1 MPVAALPEFP
11 TNVPTH
17 PLLVVDYELIKKGDE
32 QEIETLWKA
41 ATTLGFWYLKNHGC
55 NEDVDNMFDMGAET
69 MDLPL
74 EEKMKYE
81 QGDDGHSFGYKFAG
95 ANAVDSSGELDKIEF
110 INIAKDDALAWP
122 KQAQR
127 SYPSTVNAR
136 MESTIIPFV
145 RKSMEINDA
154 IMAVFNAKLGLPEGT
169 LQKLHS
175 KEEFS
180 GSEARTIKAP
190 KNLPVGRQA
199 LGAHTDFGS
208 LSFLHN
214 RLGGLQVLP
223 PGVEEWQYVKPV
235 PGHAICNVGD
245 ALALFSGGI
254 LHSNIHRVFPP
265 PGAQANFERWSQ
277 VFFTRPGNS
286 VVLRPLADESP
297 LIAESV
303 SNLPEERKTAFNP
316 GATSYEWFSRRIK
329 NQRIKNRTGPETWMA
344 SRGTEQGRV

>member
-1 MPVAALPEFP
+1 MPVPAYPEFP
-11 TNVPTH
+11 ANVPSH
-17 PLLVVDYELIKKGDE
+17 PLLVVDYDLIKKGDKE
-32 QEIETLWKA
+32 EIDVLWKA
-41 ATTLGFWYLKNHGC
+41 ATTLGFWYMKNHGAE
-55 NEDVDNMFDMGAET
+55 EDVNGMFDMGAET
-69 MDLPL
+69 MELPL

-81 QGDDGHSFGYKFAG
+81 QGNEGSSFGYKYAG
-95 ANAVDSSGELDKIEF
+95 ANAVNADGEPDKNEF

-122 KQAQR
+122 KQARR
-127 SYPSTVNAR
+127 SYPSTVNNR
-136 MESTIIPFV
+136 MENTIIPFV
-145 RKSMEINDA
+145 KKSVEINNT
-154 IMAVFNAKLGLPEGT
+154 ILGVFNAKLGLPEGT

-175 KEEFS
+175 LEEYS

-190 KNLPVGRQA
+190 KNLPAGRQA

-223 PGVEEWQYVKPV
+223 PGVDEWQYVKPM

-245 ALALFSGGI
+245 ALALLSGGI

-265 PGAQANFERWSQ
+265 PGAQAGFDRWSQ

-286 VVLRPLADESP
+286 VVLRPLSDQSAV
-297 LIAESV
+297 IAEAV
-303 SNLPEERKTAFNP
+303 GKLTEEQRAAMNP
-316 GATSYEWFSRRIK
+316 GATALEWFNRRLK
-329 NQRIKNRTGPETWMA
+329 NQRLKNRKGPETWLA